1 MITSEFVPVRH
12 CRAIVARFTEELQE
26 VLGAVCGNAAT
37 LKHQDC
43 GCVLLHEQQGVACRP
58 GEFRRPV
65 PSLDLRFGLPWL
77 FSLSPSLRPPPLG
90 VSAPG
95 PQSSVRP
102 PRGPSHTTH
111 PFPLPDR
118 CAVARFNQV
127 THIHQFNPFSHE
139 TTRLK
144 TSRPLCVFSA
154 VVLFRMLPR
163 RASSCGG
170 TSHSDPITT
179 TAQVLRPSTLQ
190 RSPTARRTTTT

>member
-77 FSLSPSLRPPPLG
+77 SLYRHRFARPPWEFR
-90 VSAPG
+90 
-95 PQSSVRP
+95 RP
-102 PRGPSHTTH
+102 VPCPDLRFGLPRGPSHTTRFLTYPIAAQLPH
-111 PFPLPDR
+111 FSQFTPF
-118 CAVARFNQV
+118 
-127 THIHQFNPFSHE
+127 THSTMKRHDTKHLGRWVSSQ
-139 TTRLK
+139 LK
-144 TSRPLCVFSA
+144 
-154 VVLFRMLPR
+154 VLFRMLPR
-163 RASSCGG
+163 RANSCGG

-179 TAQVLRPSTLQ
+179 TTQVLRPSTLP
-190 RSPTARRTTTT
+190 RSPIASRSTAT